1 VGIVVS
7 RDGALESAH
16 LIARNS
22 PSAVAAAKELC
33 NRALQG
39 GHTANLA
46 AECERIAEVLV
57 SDDAH
62 EGCTAFLEKRE
73 PAFAAVSIRG

>member
-1 VGIVVS
+1 M
-7 RDGALESAH
+7 
-16 LIARNS
+16 IARNS

-39 GHTANLA
+39 EHAANLA

-57 SDDAH
+57 SDDAR
-62 EGCTAFLEKRE
+62 EGLRRLPRE
-73 PAFAAVSIRG
+73 AGARIRRG